1 MKTTACWRAVWTATL
16 WIGTAASAAIAA
28 TTPLPPNPDVPRD
41 FAAPAAQTA
50 SDSDKP
56 LPEQTPKPEPSAPGG
71 NHSASGEFSAGY
83 PGGTV
88 PTVVIP
94 GSLAVFA
101 GPGPWVGPG
110 AARPPVPPPRIGFRY
125 ILIPGYGYK
134 IVEVMPFSAAARMC
148 LDYGDVILTLNGCP
162 MTHHGADLPVRAR
175 AVATDGW
182 VTAYIHDEHTGLLV
196 TRSANLFGPPRRPP
210 ASPRGPGLASPGTVL
225 PPPDAAGPPA
235 PVVEQPSPG
244 ADQPPPPAKPAPT
257 APGKDSP
264 GAAEKPAAKPE
275 ATPSEAEGP

>member
-1 MKTTACWRAVWTATL
+1 MKTTACWRAVWTAML
-16 WIGTAASAAIAA
+16 WIGTAAAVAMAATPEA
-28 TTPLPPNPDVPRD
+28 TTPAPP
-41 FAAPAAQTA
+41 
-50 SDSDKP
+50 
-56 LPEQTPKPEPSAPGG
+56 E
-71 NHSASGEFSAGY
+71 
-83 PGGTV
+83 
-88 PTVVIP
+88 
-94 GSLAVFA
+94 
-101 GPGPWVGPG
+101 PWVGPG

-210 ASPRGPGLASPGTVL
+210 PPPRDPGLATPGAAL
-225 PPPDAAGPPA
+225 PPPGAASPPA
-235 PVVEQPSPG
+235 PVVEQPLPG
-244 ADQPPPPAKPAPT
+244 ADQPPGDQAKPKPDDT
-257 APGKDSP
+257 GQESP
-264 GAAEKPAAKPE
+264 DRMPVGRR
-275 ATPSEAEGP
+275 T